1 MYFNIK
7 NTLKSNRNYNQD
19 DCACNHVSNNC
30 RVKCDLV
37 IGTIAFEVNHRNRKI
52 NACIRSRNNLESRM
66 SLDN

>member
-7 NTLKSNRNYNQD
+7 NTLKSNRNHNQGD
-19 DCACNHVSNNC
+19 GACNHVSNNC